1 MDQAKRRLY
10 LIQSLLN
17 ENPRTAK
24 FKIPKTQAE
33 QEKMLRALFNTRL
46 ARPITPEFE
55 QIQDAYLTEVLA
67 QKKITTLKDLTPV
80 ADNIYLWQG
89 DITTL
94 KVDAI
99 VNAANRMMLGCY
111 RPNCNCIDNAIH
123 TFAGIQLR
131 SECFDLMKAQ
141 GHLEATGQA
150 KITKAYNLPSK
161 YVIHTVGPIVSG
173 KLTEKHKALLASSY
187 LSCLELAEQKNLD
200 SIAFCCIS
208 TGEFHFPNEEAA
220 KIAIRTVEEF
230 LAKSQSK
237 MKVVFNVF
245 KESDKEIYEKF
256 LIQSQ

>member
-17 ENPRTAK
+17 ENPRTAR

-55 QIQDAYLTEVLA
+55 QIQDEYLTEVLA

-131 SECFDLMKAQ
+131 NECYQVMQNVGRFVKVAQ
-141 GHLEATGQA
+141 VLP
-150 KITKAYNLPSK
+150 TKAYNLPSK
-161 YVIHTVGPIVSG
+161 YVLHVAGPYVKN
-173 KLTEKHKALLASSY
+173 KLLTPEYEEQLAQAY
-187 LSCLELAEQKNLD
+187 YNCLKMAHDNDLKSL
-200 SIAFCCIS
+200 AFCCIS
-208 TGEFHFPNEEAA
+208 TGEFGFPNERAA
-220 KIAIRTVEEF
+220 QIAIKTVKDF
-230 LAKSQSK
+230 LVQTETQLQ
-237 MKVVFNVF
+237 VVFNVF
-245 KESDKEIYEKF
+245 KDEDLEIYQK
-256 LIQSQ
+256 LL